1 MRKERR
7 QDSMPTCAHGAWIWQ
22 VLKMHT
28 LLRMRTKPG
37 SIVVDSLLQL
47 TVALFPDH
55 SSTTATPA
63 SLLFASP
70 RESFP
75 SSQNR
80 SNTLI
85 LVPSFLNLF
94 SCLLMGSDYKQH
106 HSLSSRSLAGL
117 LPAFLFV
124 PNSNIYYFCLHM
136 PVRLSIITPEDA
148 KGKACSLLSN
158 LEVSIVK
165 SYFYK
170 PLQLAPGQ
178 HCLSC

>member
-22 VLKMHT
+22 VPKMHR
-28 LLRMRTKPG
+28 LLRRRTKPG
-37 SIVVDSLLQL
+37 NIVVDSFLQL
-47 TVALFPDH
+47 TVALFSAH
-55 SSTTATPA
+55 SSTTTTPA
-63 SLLFASP
+63 SLLFTSP
-70 RESFP
+70 RESLP
-75 SSQNR
+75 LSQYR

-106 HSLSSRSLAGL
+106 HSLSSRSVAGL
-117 LPAFLFV
+117 FPACLFI

-136 PVRLSIITPEDA
+136 PARLSITTPEDA
-148 KGKACSLLSN
+148 KGKACRFLSN
-158 LEVSIVK
+158 LEMSIVE

-178 HCLSC
+178 HHLSC